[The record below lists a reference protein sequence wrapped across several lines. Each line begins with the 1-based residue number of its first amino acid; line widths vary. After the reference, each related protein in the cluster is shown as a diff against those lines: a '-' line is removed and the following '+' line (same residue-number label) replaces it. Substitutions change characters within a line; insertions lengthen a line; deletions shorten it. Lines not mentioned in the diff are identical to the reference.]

1 MAPSEY
7 QAIHLQKIFNRMSP
21 ALHIITPEYPPQA
34 GGVSDYTK
42 HVAAA
47 LADAGEHI
55 DVWCPIRDPAF
66 EQVTKVRVHEEL
78 GRLKPADLL
87 RLGVALNQFPQP
99 RRLLLQWV
107 PHGYGYRSMNVPFCL
122 WLCARSL
129 FRRDEIEI
137 MVHEPFLAFREG
149 NLKQDLAAVVHRIM
163 AVILLSSTRRV
174 WVSTP
179 KWIEG
184 LKPYAWGR
192 KISFEW
198 LPIPSNVP
206 IVDDPVGIR
215 EIRRGLNSSGIV
227 FGHFGTFGRG
237 IASLLQ
243 DMVPCLLRAMP
254 NATMLL
260 IGPGGER
267 FRAELMGQCPEIAG
281 RIVATG
287 YLSLSDLSLHIRA
300 CDVMVQP
307 FPDGVTTRRTSVMAA
322 LSHGCATVTT
332 FGRLSEPFWR
342 DTSAVALH
350 PPGDLQLFMKI
361 ARQLSESAAERSVL
375 GHNAKTLY
383 SERFDI
389 RHTVEALRAIK
400 ELVSCGS

>member
-1 MAPSEY
+1 MQAAIASENPK
-7 QAIHLQKIFNRMSP
+7 QCW
-21 ALHIITPEYPPQA
+21 HILTCEYPPQP
-34 GGVSDYTK
+34 GGVSDYTSL
-42 HVAAA
+42 VAAG
-47 LADAGEHI
+47 LADAGDEVHI
-55 DVWCPIRDPAF
+55 WCP
-66 EQVTKVRVHEEL
+66 
-78 GRLKPADLL
+78 
-87 RLGVALNQFPQP
+87 GVAFSLSTDGPTVHRMLRRIKPGDLHRLSTELNAFPVP

-107 PHGYGYRSMNVPFCL
+107 PHGYGYRSMNLPFCL
-122 WLCARSL
+122 WLWARSV
-129 FRRDEIEI
+129 FRRDEIDI

-149 NLKQDLAAVVHRIM
+149 NLKQDLAGVVHRIM
-163 AVILLSSTRRV
+163 TMILLRSTRRV

-184 LKPYAWGR
+184 LRPYALGR

-198 LPIPSNVP
+198 LPVPSNVP
-206 IVDDPVGIR
+206 IVDNPVAIR
-215 EIRRGLNSSGIV
+215 EIRRGLNDGDIV
-227 FGHFGTFGRG
+227 FGHFGAFGTG

-260 IGPGGER
+260 LGPGGER
-267 FRAELMGQCPEIAG
+267 FRAELIGQYPEIAG

-287 YLSLSDLSLHIRA
+287 YLSLSDISLHISA

-307 FPDGVTTRRTSVMAA
+307 FPDGVTTRRGSVMAA
-322 LSHGCATVTT
+322 LSHGRATITT
-332 FGRLSEPFWR
+332 FGRLSEPFWS

-361 ARQLSESAAERSVL
+361 ARQLSENAAERSLL

-383 SERFDI
+383 AERFDI
-389 RHTVEALRAIK
+389 RHTVEALPCIK
-400 ELVSCGS
+400 KEELASCGS